1 METTL
6 TMENL
11 LLIFQAMDRIKP
23 IDRSEYFNNY
33 YQELISRLQT
43 ESKVKEW
50 IEGNLNLASQEQ
62 SGNKQETDGGL
73 FRLL

>member
-1 METTL
+1 
-6 TMENL
+6 MENL
-11 LLIFQAMDRIKP
+11 LAIFQAMDRIKP

-50 IEGNLNLASQEQ
+50 IEGNLNLIVQGNSQETDRDR
-62 SGNKQETDGGL
+62 QETDGAL